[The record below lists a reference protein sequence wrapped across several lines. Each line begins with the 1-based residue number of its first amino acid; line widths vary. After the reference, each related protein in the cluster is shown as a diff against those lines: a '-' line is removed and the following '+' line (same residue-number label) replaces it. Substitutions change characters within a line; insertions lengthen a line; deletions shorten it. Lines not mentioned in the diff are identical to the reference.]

1 MAEDDHGPHYIPELD
16 PGNRASRANWHNRLA
31 VLCLVVL
38 VLGGA
43 AWFFAP
49 MLGLEAWRP
58 SIELAIWISGA
69 IVAIY
74 LTAALIGV
82 N

>member
-1 MAEDDHGPHYIPELD
+1 VAEHDQGPHYIPELD

-31 VLCLVVL
+31 LLSLIVL
-38 VLGGA
+38 VLAGA

-49 MLGLEAWRP
+49 LVGLDVWRP
-58 SIELAIWISGA
+58 QIELAIWISGA

-74 LTAALIGV
+74 ITAVLIGV
-82 N
+82 S